1 MRRVENIRKNNFA
14 VWIVILLVSAA
25 LSIWL
30 CSIIENIGNIFF
42 LSAKEVVVE
51 ESWLYEGTLQLWR
64 SAYVIV
70 IFAATGILIASGMA
84 TMLLPQSHIIV
95 QTVKLSKEGH
105 AVFEKESYEK

>member
-1 MRRVENIRKNNFA
+1 MRWVDNIRKNNFA
-14 VWIVILLVSAA
+14 VWIVILLVSAT

-30 CSIIENIGNIFF
+30 CSIIEIIGNIFF

-51 ESWLYEGTLQLWR
+51 ESWLYEGTLQMWR

-70 IFAATGILIASGMA
+70 IFAATGIIIASGMA
-84 TMLLPQSHIIV
+84 MMLIPQSRRFV
-95 QTVKLSKEGH
+95 QRVKLSRDGH